1 MNVIAEMALREHPVL
16 LERIICA
23 PKVTQIWSRVRIF
36 YSLLPFKMEAVIYLL
51 ILITQTIHVH
61 SRKFFI
67 YREAKIK
74 NHPLT
79 YHPEENHC

>member
-1 MNVIAEMALREHPVL
+1 M
-16 LERIICA
+16 
-23 PKVTQIWSRVRIF
+23 VRILECHSRNGPEGAS
-36 YSLLPFKMEAVIYLL
+36 SLTREDNLCPQSNTDLEQSQNLLFPPPFKMEAVIYLL

-67 YREAKIK
+67 YKEAKIK

-79 YHPEENHC
+79 YHPE